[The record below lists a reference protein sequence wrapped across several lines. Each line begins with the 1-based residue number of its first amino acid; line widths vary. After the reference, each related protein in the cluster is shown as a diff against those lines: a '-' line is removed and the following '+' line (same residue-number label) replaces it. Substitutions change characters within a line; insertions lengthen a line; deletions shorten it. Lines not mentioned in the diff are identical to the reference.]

1 MNDQQVNDRL
11 VNDQLVN
18 DKQVSETPRNHL
30 SSRDLTTWIEI
41 SKSAYAG
48 NLRFVRRR
56 VGPDVEIS
64 AVVKANG
71 YGHGW
76 EIIAQLAADHGAG
89 SFCVHSLEEAL
100 QLRQAGHRQDIL
112 LLGQVMRRRL
122 SEVVQQGLTLAI
134 FDQSSAEA
142 LATTCRKLQRAAKVH
157 LKIETGTHR
166 QGLCGDELRG
176 VVETLK
182 KEPLIDIEGAYTHY
196 ANIEDTTRH
205 DYAEHQKERFRSALR
220 QLRDLGVE
228 PRKVHTACSAAAL
241 LFTDTHYQ
249 MVRLGI
255 SQYGFWPSRE
265 TQVSYQLQ
273 QGTTG
278 AETLQPLLT
287 WKTRVGQVKPIPAD
301 SFIGYGCT
309 YQVTRPSRLAILPIG
324 YSDGYDRRLSNRGHV
339 LIRGRRAP
347 IRGRICMNLTM
358 VDITDIPDVAPEDE
372 VVLLGRQ
379 GQQDIRAEDL
389 AQHIGTIQYE
399 VVSRLRP
406 GIPRFVVP

>member
-1 MNDQQVNDRL
+1 MSGASHQDPL
-11 VNDQLVN
+11 
-18 DKQVSETPRNHL
+18 KAI
-30 SSRDLTTWIEI
+30 RDLTTWIEI
-41 SKSAYAG
+41 SESAYAG
-48 NLRFVRRR
+48 NLRFVRRL
-56 VGPDVEIS
+56 VGPEVEIS

-76 EIIAQLAADHGAG
+76 ELIARLAADHGGG

-100 QLRQAGHRQDIL
+100 QLRHAGHRQDIL

-122 SEVVQQGLTLAI
+122 PEVAEQGLTLAI
-134 FDQSSAEA
+134 FDPGSADA
-142 LATTCRKLQRAAKVH
+142 LVATCRRLRRSVKVH

-166 QGLCGDELRG
+166 QGLCDEELRA

-182 KEPLIDIEGAYTHY
+182 KEPRIDIEGAYTHY

-205 DYAEHQKERFRSALR
+205 DYAEHQQERFRAALR
-220 QLRDLGVE
+220 QLADLGIK

-241 LFTDTHYQ
+241 LFADTHYQ

-265 TQVSYQLQ
+265 TQVSYKLQ
-273 QGTTG
+273 QGTDRS
-278 AETLQPLLT
+278 ETLQPLLT
-287 WKTRVGQVKPIPAD
+287 WKTRVGQVKSIAAD
-301 SFIGYGCT
+301 SFIGYGCS

-324 YSDGYDRRLSNRGHV
+324 YSDGYDRNLSNRGHV
-339 LIRGRRAP
+339 LIHGRRAP

-358 VDITDIPDVAPEDE
+358 VDITDIPAVAPEDE

-379 GQQDIRAEDL
+379 GQQEIRAEDL

-399 VVSRLRP
+399 VVSRLRSS
-406 GIPRFVVP
+406 IPRFVVP